1 MGKNST
7 LKLWDYLL
15 KEEDASFD
23 KLVHKI
29 LSEEEQIGPKKETI
43 DTNIAY
49 ARSVKAIR
57 TKSNDKILISLN

>member
-1 MGKNST
+1 MSKNST

-15 KEEDASFD
+15 KEEYTSFD

-29 LSEEEQIGPKKETI
+29 LSKEQIGPKKETI
-43 DTNIAY
+43 DTILSY
-49 ARSVKAIR
+49 ASSVKAIS

>member
-1 MGKNST
+1 MSKNST

-15 KEEDASFD
+15 KEEYTSFD

-29 LSEEEQIGPKKETI
+29 LAEAQVGPRKETMNTI
-43 DTNIAY
+43 LAY
-49 ARSVKAIR
+49 ANSVKVIR